1 MPRQKIDI
9 NNKVNRVVALTSL
22 TSDIVNY
29 LSNDSLVG
37 ILGANLLKEN
47 NEFENKTTISSG
59 RLPSELEEIVNLKFK
74 LVLGLNGF
82 HDKMLNNI

>member
-37 ILGANLLKEN
+37 ILGSSLLKEN
-47 NEFENKTTISSG
+47 NEFK
-59 RLPSELEEIVNLKFK
+59 K
-74 LVLGLNGF
+74 
-82 HDKMLNNI
+82 